1 MKKSP
6 WNLQRTSGR
15 IEDLSHYTLTNSIF
29 YTGLDRFGK
38 CRGQAGEI
46 WKDSTIHPLRQLEWF
61 VRNPSC
67 GIEILNER
75 GACMREGKY
84 RASEEGSHAGTA
96 VTFLLIGLGAGA
108 LVGLLLAPKTGKQ
121 MRKDLRRKYESAKD
135 TFEDW
140 AEDAKEFAEDA
151 FERGSDIAE
160 EVRDRGGRIADEVRD
175 RVAPLAKNLR
185 RR

>member
-1 MKKSP
+1 
-6 WNLQRTSGR
+6 
-15 IEDLSHYTLTNSIF
+15 
-29 YTGLDRFGK
+29 
-38 CRGQAGEI
+38 
-46 WKDSTIHPLRQLEWF
+46 
-61 VRNPSC
+61 
-67 GIEILNER
+67 
-75 GACMREGKY
+75 MREGKY
-84 RASEEGSHAGTA
+84 KASEEGSPAGTA

-121 MRKDLRRKYESAKD
+121 MRKDLRRKYETAKD

-151 FERGSDIAE
+151 FERGSDIAD